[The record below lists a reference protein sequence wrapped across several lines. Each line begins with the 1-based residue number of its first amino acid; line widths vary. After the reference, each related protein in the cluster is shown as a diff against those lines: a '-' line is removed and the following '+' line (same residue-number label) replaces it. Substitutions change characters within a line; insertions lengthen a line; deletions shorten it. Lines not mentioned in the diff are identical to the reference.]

1 MKRIRTLSD
10 TNSQYERANANLQNR
25 HDALCRYTMYL
36 TDKLNQMAQE
46 NMSLRASGARPPQQ
60 SAFALQHPNNAS
72 RARAARLEQPRQT
85 RVETLRESDGGLV
98 LGGERAPPPPTARLA
113 TQAGEP
119 RFGAVG
125 DGRPSS
131 SGGMKGGVEGAAVW
145 DAQSGPGPAI
155 AEGEEEDEQW

>member
-1 MKRIRTLSD
+1 
-10 TNSQYERANANLQNR
+10 
-25 HDALCRYTMYL
+25 MYL

-98 LGGERAPPPPTARLA
+98 LGGERAPPPTARLA

-131 SGGMKGGVEGAAVW
+131 SGGMKGGVEGAAVR
-145 DAQSGPGPAI
+145 DAQSGPGPEI